1 MGPGMGHRMAFDR
14 TSPSAAPD
22 WLHTVGASAWF
33 LIGIG
38 LVVWGVA
45 EMAQKLT
52 VALLPVLVA
61 LLLAG
66 VLHPLVARAE
76 DRAWP
81 SWLAPLLAVLVLLV
95 LVVVVIGG
103 VGVRLNDQLPVLRE
117 DLRSAA
123 EDIEQRFGLEL
134 PAMGSSSSTSSGSS
148 SSSDSS
154 SSLVPAATELLRLG
168 TEVLFGLFLT
178 LALTFLFL
186 KDGASMWRWFVT
198 KLRGRVRDDVDAAGR
213 AAWGTV
219 GAYVRG
225 LSIVAA
231 FDAIGVGVGLLVLG
245 VPLVVTLAVLQ
256 FVASYVPT
264 IGAFV
269 AGGVAVAV
277 AYTSGGFTTA
287 ALTVLLVV
295 AVQQLGNNV
304 IEPYVM
310 GREVPLHPAVVLIA
324 VTVGAA
330 LWGIAGALLFVP
342 LSAALSAAGHS
353 LWTRRLPVPDG

>member
-1 MGPGMGHRMAFDR
+1 MAIDR
-14 TSPSAAPD
+14 SSPSAAPD
-22 WLHTVGASAWF
+22 WLRTVGVSAWF

-38 LVVWGVA
+38 LLVWGVA
-45 EMAQKLT
+45 ELAQKLT
-52 VALLPVLVA
+52 VALLPILVA
-61 LLLAG
+61 MLLTG

-76 DRAWP
+76 DRGWP
-81 SWLAPLLAVLVLLV
+81 SWGAPLLAVFALLA
-95 LVVVVIGG
+95 VVVVLIGG
-103 VGVRLNDQLPVLRE
+103 VGVRLNDQLPALRE

-134 PAMGSSSSTSSGSS
+134 PAMGSSSSSG
-148 SSSDSS
+148 SS
-154 SSLVPAATELLRLG
+154 SSLVPDATELLRLG
-168 TEVLFGLFLT
+168 TEVLFGLFLS

-198 KLRGRVRDDVDAAGR
+198 KLRGPAREDVDAAGR

-269 AGGVAVAV
+269 AGGVAVGV
-277 AYTSGGFTTA
+277 AYSSGGVTTA

-295 AVQQLGNNV
+295 VVQQLGNNV

-342 LSAALSAAGHS
+342 LSAALSAAGHA
-353 LWTRRLPVPDG
+353 LWTRHRPVPEAG

>member
-1 MGPGMGHRMAFDR
+1 MGQHMALDR

-22 WLHTVGASAWF
+22 WLRTVGTSAWF
-33 LIGIG
+33 LIGVG

-45 EMAQKLT
+45 ELAQKLT
-52 VALLPVLVA
+52 VALLPILVA

-66 VLHPLVARAE
+66 VLEPVVDRAE
-76 DRAWP
+76 DRGWR
-81 SWLAPLLAVLVLLV
+81 SWVAPLLAVLALLVLLV
-95 LVVVVIGG
+95 ALIGG
-103 VGVRLNDQLPVLRE
+103 VGVRLNDQLPALRQ

-123 EDIEQRFGLEL
+123 TDIEQQFGLEL
-134 PAMGSSSSTSSGSS
+134 PAIGSSD
-148 SSSDSS
+148 SSDSS

-186 KDGASMWRWFVT
+186 KDGASMWRWLVT
-198 KLRGRVRDDVDAAGR
+198 KLRGRVREDVDAAGR

-277 AYTSGGFTTA
+277 AYSSGGITTA
-287 ALTVLLVV
+287 ALTALLVV
-295 AVQQLGNNV
+295 VVQQLGNNV

-330 LWGIAGALLFVP
+330 LWGIAGALLLVP
-342 LSAALSAAGHS
+342 LSAAASAAGHS
-353 LWTRRLPVPDG
+353 LWTRRQPVADAG